1 MEASSVS
8 SAARRSA
15 TAVFRTF
22 TFQQRFQDRGEA
34 FRREQTFL
42 DVFDDETIEL
52 GHRDMPAQADG
63 PSFLVAPSTAVI
75 RVGTVASPSACAGHA
90 GAAASTGGEP
100 CEVTRSSIDRG
111 MAARSPNTAKH
122 FLYALRGLFQ
132 WGMKAQHC
140 AHDPTAGLKPIQ
152 QHSDGH
158 PVWPEAWCRQHEA
171 YWPLGTQQRLDY
183 DLLPVWRRWPLSMTL
198 HRSSGVPSLLLSRC
212 YVTAS
217 ALAQPL
223 WRLRRYQS
231 SPLLECVKRAGR
243 INAWRSSTSLITRSS
258 STVVNLVRVC
268 H

>member
-1 MEASSVS
+1 
-8 SAARRSA
+8 
-15 TAVFRTF
+15 
-22 TFQQRFQDRGEA
+22 
-34 FRREQTFL
+34 
-42 DVFDDETIEL
+42 
-52 GHRDMPAQADG
+52 MPAPQQAQ
-63 PSFLVAPSTAVI
+63 
-75 RVGTVASPSACAGHA
+75 VASCK
-90 GAAASTGGEP
+90 
-100 CEVTRSSIDRG
+100 VTRSSIDRG

-243 INAWRSSTSLITRSS
+243 INAWRSSDKLDHPLELDGGEPCSSLPLTSRPLRRLASLFRKHPCCAPTR
-258 STVVNLVRVC
+258 
-268 H
+268 